1 MRTRRSPDSDLME
14 IPNYDDASDFLT
26 PAARRDLREGIRLQ
40 ASEVA
45 LLLRFLNHT
54 YDKPKATYEP
64 TRQESTPLKRLI
76 ALGYVE
82 LCLNPRQPHWAQGMN
97 NEHRITEKGAL
108 RLLDPE
114 ALIAR
119 MVMDL

>member
-1 MRTRRSPDSDLME
+1 MRTRPTQSDLVDL
-14 IPNYDDASDFLT
+14 PNYDDASDFLT
-26 PAARRDLREGIRLQ
+26 PARDRDLRIGIRLD
-40 ASEVA
+40 STEVA

-64 TRQESTPLKRLI
+64 TKQEKTPLKRLLE
-76 ALGYVE
+76 LGYVE
-82 LCLNPRQPHWAQGMN
+82 LCLNPRQPHWAQLSN